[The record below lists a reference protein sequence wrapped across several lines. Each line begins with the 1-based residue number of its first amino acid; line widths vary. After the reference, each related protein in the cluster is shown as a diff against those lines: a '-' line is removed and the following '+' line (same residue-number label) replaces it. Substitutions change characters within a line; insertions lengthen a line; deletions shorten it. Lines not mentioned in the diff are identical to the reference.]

1 MAFIPSVNAAEIRK
15 NELGQKSLNDLKE
28 KYAVWAEDVL
38 GQIKIREKGV
48 FYFYFLGQKKKNYIS
63 LL

>member
-1 MAFIPSVNAAEIRK
+1 MAFTPSVNAAEIRK

-28 KYAVWAEDVL
+28 KYAAWVKDAP
-38 GQIKIREKGV
+38 GQIRIREKGV
-48 FYFYFLGQKKKNYIS
+48 FYFYFLGQKKKIYIS

>member
-1 MAFIPSVNAAEIRK
+1 MAFTPSVNAAEIRK
-15 NELGQKSLNDLKE
+15 NELGQKLLSDLKE
-28 KYAVWAEDVL
+28 KYAVWVRNAL
-38 GQIKIREKGV
+38 GQIWIREKGV

>member
-1 MAFIPSVNAAEIRK
+1 MAFTPFVNAAEIRK

-28 KYAVWAEDVL
+28 KYAVWAEDTL
-38 GQIKIREKGV
+38 GQIRLREKGV

>member
-1 MAFIPSVNAAEIRK
+1 MAFTPSANAAEIRK
-15 NELGQKSLNDLKE
+15 NKLGQKSLNDLKE
-28 KYAVWAEDVL
+28 KYAAWVGDAL
-38 GQIKIREKGV
+38 GQNWIREKGV

>member
-1 MAFIPSVNAAEIRK
+1 MAFTPSANAAEIRK

-28 KYAVWAEDVL
+28 KYAAWVEDAL
-38 GQIKIREKGV
+38 GRIWIREKGV
-48 FYFYFLGQKKKNYIS
+48 LYFYFLGQKKENYIS